1 MLYYRGGMVEETNIY
16 ILYMWQLTNIIY
28 LDNLVLLLLKEYSCR
43 YEQEEFVTDLC
54 YVGRNMKELLIGQ
67 QQTLL
72 ADYLIDKTFEIT
84 DVIPW
89 NVEYNTL

>member
-1 MLYYRGGMVEETNIY
+1 
-16 ILYMWQLTNIIY
+16 
-28 LDNLVLLLLKEYSCR
+28 
-43 YEQEEFVTDLC
+43 
-54 YVGRNMKELLIGQ
+54 MKELLIGQ

-89 NVEYNTL
+89 NVEYYTL

>member
-1 MLYYRGGMVEETNIY
+1 
-16 ILYMWQLTNIIY
+16 
-28 LDNLVLLLLKEYSCR
+28 
-43 YEQEEFVTDLC
+43 
-54 YVGRNMKELLIGQ
+54 MKELLIGQQ